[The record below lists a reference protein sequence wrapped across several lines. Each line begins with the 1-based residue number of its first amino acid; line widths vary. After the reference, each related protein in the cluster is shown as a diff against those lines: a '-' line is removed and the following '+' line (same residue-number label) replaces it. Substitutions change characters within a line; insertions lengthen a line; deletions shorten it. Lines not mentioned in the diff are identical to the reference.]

1 MLALIG
7 IIRWRIRGATYV
19 QMAQVAQ
26 RSAIFWTHPTS
37 KVGILQVLV
46 PCKLRHVL
54 ENAQT
59 LLDGFL
65 SFWRQIAPGWQHVIF
80 NMITLLRRHLLPY
93 PLAVAHVLLLL
104 RRQLPK
110 ALLIL
115 EHPLSLFG
123 AKPLLI
129 VSVRVVIVL
138 PTSRNLPVSRIL
150 AGWRSIRVRSLM
162 INRRPIGIHG
172 LMR

>member
-1 MLALIG
+1 MQSTPALAG
-7 IIRWRIRGATYV
+7 IIRWRIRGAAYV
-19 QMAQVAQ
+19 QMAQIAQ
-26 RSAIFWTHPTS
+26 RSAVFFAHATS
-37 KVGILQVLV
+37 EVGIVQMLV
-46 PCKLRHVL
+46 ARELRHVL

-65 SFWRQIAPGWQHVIF
+65 SLRRQIAPRWQHFIF
-80 NMITLLRRHLLPY
+80 NVIALLRRHLLPY

-123 AKPLLI
+123 AQALLVI
-129 VSVRVVIVL
+129 SITVVTIL
-138 PTSRNLPVSRIL
+138 P
-150 AGWRSIRVRSLM
+150 AA
-162 INRRPIGIHG
+162 
-172 LMR
+172 

>member
-1 MLALIG
+1 
-7 IIRWRIRGATYV
+7 
-19 QMAQVAQ
+19 MAQIAQ

-37 KVGILQVLV
+37 KVGIVQVLV

-65 SFWRQIAPGWQHVIF
+65 SFWRQVAPGRQYLIF
-80 NMITLLRRHLLPY
+80 NVIALLRRHLLPH

-115 EHPLSLFG
+115 KHSLALFG
-123 AKPLLI
+123 AKPLLVI
-129 VSVRVVIVL
+129 SVGVVIVL
-138 PTSRNLPVSRIL
+138 PASRILPVSRIL
-150 AGWRSIRVRSLM
+150 ASWRPIRVRSLM
-162 INRRPIGIHG
+162 INGRPIGIHG